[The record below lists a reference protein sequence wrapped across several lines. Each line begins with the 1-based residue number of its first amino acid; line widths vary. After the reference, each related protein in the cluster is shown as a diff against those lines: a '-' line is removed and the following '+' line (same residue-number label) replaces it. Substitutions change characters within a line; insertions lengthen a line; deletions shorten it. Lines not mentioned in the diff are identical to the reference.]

1 MKGEVVHSVCELVQT
16 CNGLVISTLD
26 ASGEARPLL
35 RRIWVNVVSQ
45 IPLTPKLEGKVHFY
59 SCNEL
64 YSLSKH
70 QPGLG
75 DLKFYEK
82 TNGSV
87 SMDLIYGQTNGST
100 GVLCMWGEDAG
111 ALIKPQNLDVPGFC
125 CLLFGLPG
133 WTNFHMCHPV
143 HASPPEWQLQAAFL
157 IISC

>member
-1 MKGEVVHSVCELVQT
+1 M
-16 CNGLVISTLD
+16 
-26 ASGEARPLL
+26 
-35 RRIWVNVVSQ
+35 NVVSQ
-45 IPLTPKLEGKVHFY
+45 IPLTPKLEGKIHIFF
-59 SCNEL
+59 SCCNEL

-87 SMDLIYGQTNGST
+87 SVELIYGQTNGST

-133 WTNFHMCHPV
+133 WTVFHVSSSSCF
-143 HASPPEWQLQAAFL
+143 AARVAAAGSFSNYL
-157 IISC
+157 LLKTAN